1 MKKICYTFLMIFC
14 LLLSICPVT
23 ARAAEPSAAFQST
36 ERVTMKP
43 VKKVYYDFWME
54 KTFIPS
60 KQIKKDAQK
69 IYKKMKTGKHAKI
82 KEIHKLMDEEEIRIK
97 PELEK
102 LNKEHSKRFV
112 DTSDIDDL
120 IDLGNYINAYLIGDD
135 DKKQC
140 EEVIQKLLNSDKSL
154 YDRYIKWQGS
164 DEYMKEFR

>member
-69 IYKKMKTGKHAKI
+69 IYKKMKTGKKVKI
-82 KEIHKLMDEEEIRIK
+82 KYK
-97 PELEK
+97 
-102 LNKEHSKRFV
+102 NKDKDISYWVRV
-112 DTSDIDDL
+112 ISYLDTTYFPFENIT
-120 IDLGNYINAYLIGDD
+120 
-135 DKKQC
+135 
-140 EEVIQKLLNSDKSL
+140 
-154 YDRYIKWQGS
+154 
-164 DEYMKEFR
+164 F